1 MLSPSSLIQ
10 PKSKEYDKINK
21 IKKEMQKSFFS
32 QLPLFHRCN
41 KSSPA
46 QRNSSSAS
54 AQTGYCGNYEHNDD
68 DDNDDDDDYHDDYD

>member
-1 MLSPSSLIQ
+1 MP
-10 PKSKEYDKINK
+10 
-21 IKKEMQKSFFS
+21 KSFFS

-54 AQTGYCGNYEHNDD
+54 AQTGENDEHNDYDDND
-68 DDNDDDDDYHDDYD
+68 DDNDDGNDDDNNYYDEE